1 MNSDSQNIYQ
11 KYTLVNERV
20 DASLLADENALVGGT
35 LTLPIK
41 GSDRNFTITKVTKSA
56 TGGLAIFGKPHNDYT
71 DLKVDNSDTS
81 SITTTETYRIIDD
94 ESSDNNILKANEQT
108 SDISSAGATTYK
120 WKEEG
125 SVVTLDPTS
134 SSSTDSKTTQ
144 PKTTRQKWAD
154 YAFKG
159 TDVGDDPL
167 SQGIEKKFHSLAS
180 GEQKADIEDYQ
191 RWADG

>member
-11 KYTLVNERV
+11 KYTLVNERI

-41 GSDRNFTITKVTKSA
+41 GSDRNFTITKVETSPTNKI
-56 TGGLAIFGKPHNDYT
+56 AIFGKPNTDYT
-71 DLKVDNSDTS
+71 DLKVDMSDTNS
-81 SITTTETYRIIDD
+81 LVAGIEYRIID
-94 ESSDNNILKANEQT
+94 EEKNDNNILSANYT
-108 SDISSAGATTYK
+108 ARDHGTASTYE

-134 SSSTDSKTTQ
+134 SSTDSKTSQ
-144 PKTTRQKWAD
+144 DKTTRQKWAD